1 MSLLHKTND
10 VLSLLKPNNYMDLST
25 DYNNINLYEN
35 IPEKFY
41 NSNIST
47 NLKSNI
53 ININEAKNNLNKNK
67 YNYNY
72 DYSNNF
78 GDNIGKTI
86 FNDNIISQDFSFKQS
101 SNDLNLNSSNN
112 YSNTISNSQD
122 INYMNEKFPKKIE
135 ERKHLK
141 ERLFILDSH
150 KNDNKNSYKEIIE
163 ENSKL
168 QLRIQKLIESENV
181 TNDKYR
187 NELNEKDK
195 VINDLKNHIHNLKD
209 KINSLTNENI
219 SLLQNIQNLNNKIM
233 NLTNDKRILIEEM
246 TELNKSLN
254 NKIKPKLQQNE
265 DYLQSLENQFVLL
278 KKDNASLI
286 ENDKKQKSIISI
298 FRQENKMLKKNI
310 QNFNSVHSKEDLS
323 IKKIS
328 INRPKN
334 KTNSIRIRNNTN
346 IRNNINNISNGIGC
360 GIKKF
365 PSCNSINKGYKQRN
379 KSFKSNRLI
388 EHHRY
393 SVNNSNVKNIKNIR
407 KIKTS
412 SSEKSLD
419 HFNPVKGRNVKKNNS
434 ITKKKKKSNN
444 NFFRTLYMKNDYENE
459 NIKAN
464 NNYLRFNTTIRKKE
478 KSNNEKNRFINNCNR
493 TTKTR
498 VSNFPNFD
506 LNLKLKKQK
515 KLEEETKD
523 NYLIINQINKYNLS
537 QSRSYL
543 SSYTEDI

>member
-1 MSLLHKTND
+1 MSLLHKTNN
-10 VLSLLKPNNYMDLST
+10 VLNVLKPNNYMDLST

-35 IPEKFY
+35 IPESFY

-53 ININEAKNNLNKNK
+53 LNINETKNNMNKAK

-72 DYSNNF
+72 NYSNNF
-78 GDNIGKTI
+78 SDNISKNI
-86 FNDNIISQDFSFKQS
+86 LNDNIITQEFSFKQS
-101 SNDLNLNSSNN
+101 SNDFNFNNSNSN
-112 YSNTISNSQD
+112 SITISNSQD
-122 INYMNEKFPKKIE
+122 INFMNERFPKKIE
-135 ERKHLK
+135 ERKLLK
-141 ERLFILDSH
+141 EKLLSLDPQ
-150 KNDNKNSYKEIIE
+150 KNENKNSYKEIIE

-168 QLRIQKLIESENV
+168 QLRIQKLIENENV
-181 TNDKYR
+181 TNNKYR

-195 VINDLKNHIHNLKD
+195 VISDLKNHIHNLKD
-209 KINSLTNENI
+209 KINSLSNENI
-219 SLLQNIQNLNNKIM
+219 CLLKNIQNLNNKIM

-254 NKIKPKLQQNE
+254 NKIKPKLLQNE

-334 KTNSIRIRNNTN
+334 KSKSISIRNNTN
-346 IRNNINNISNGIGC
+346 ISNYNNNNNISNGIGTE
-360 GIKKF
+360 IKKF
-365 PSCNSINKGYKQRN
+365 PSSNSIKRAHKQRN
-379 KSFKSNRLI
+379 KNFKSNRII
-388 EHHRY
+388 EHHRN
-393 SVNNSNVKNIKNIR
+393 SMNNSSAKNAKNR
-407 KIKTS
+407 KKLKSS

-419 HFNPVKGRNVKKNNS
+419 YFNPIKGRNTKNNS
-434 ITKKKKKSNN
+434 IIKKKNKSNSN
-444 NFFRTLYMKNDYENE
+444 WFRTLYMKNDYENG
-459 NIKAN
+459 NIKSN
-464 NNYLRFNTTIRKKE
+464 NNYLRFNTTIRRKE
-478 KSNNEKNRFINNCNR
+478 KSNNQNMFKNNCNK

-498 VSNFPNFD
+498 VSNLPNFD
-506 LNLKLKKQK
+506 LNLKLQKQK
-515 KLEEETKD
+515 KIEEETKD
-523 NYLIINQINKYNLS
+523 NYLIVNQINKYNMS

>member
-135 ERKHLK
+135 EKKHLK

-150 KNDNKNSYKEIIE
+150 KNENKNSYKEIIE

-434 ITKKKKKSNN
+434 MTKKKKKSNN

>member
-1 MSLLHKTND
+1 MSLLHRTNN
-10 VLSLLKPNNYMDLST
+10 VLKVLKPNNYMELST

-35 IPEKFY
+35 IPESLY
-41 NSNIST
+41 NSNISS
-47 NLKSNI
+47 NLNSNI
-53 ININEAKNNLNKNK
+53 ISINEAKNNINKNK

-72 DYSNNF
+72 NYSNNP
-78 GDNIGKTI
+78 DNIGKNI
-86 FNDNIISQDFSFKQS
+86 FNDNIIAQEFSFKK
-101 SNDLNLNSSNN
+101 SNN
-112 YSNTISNSQD
+112 DFYLSNSNSNSITISNSQD
-122 INYMNEKFPKKIE
+122 INFLNEKFPKKIE
-135 ERKHLK
+135 ERKLLK
-141 ERLFILDSH
+141 EKLFMLDSQ
-150 KNDNKNSYKEIIE
+150 KNENKNSYKEIIE

-168 QLRIQKLIESENV
+168 QLRIQKLIENENV

-209 KINSLTNENI
+209 KINSLSNENI
-219 SLLQNIQNLNNKIM
+219 CLLQNIQNLNNKIM
-233 NLTNDKRILIEEM
+233 NLTNDKRILIQEM

-254 NKIKPKLQQNE
+254 NKIKPKLLQNE

-286 ENDKKQKSIISI
+286 ENDKKQKNIISI

-323 IKKIS
+323 IKKINL
-328 INRPKN
+328 NRPKN
-334 KTNSIRIRNNTN
+334 KSKSISIRNNTN
-346 IRNNINNISNGIGC
+346 ISNHLNNNNISNI
-360 GIKKF
+360 IRTEFKKF
-365 PSCNSINKGYKQRN
+365 PSCNSIKRAHKQRN
-379 KSFKSNRLI
+379 KSFKSNRI
-388 EHHRY
+388 FEHHRN
-393 SVNNSNVKNIKNIR
+393 SLNNSNAKNIKNR
-407 KIKTS
+407 KKLKTS

-419 HFNPVKGRNVKKNNS
+419 YFNPDKGRNGKNNS
-434 ITKKKKKSNN
+434 ITKKKNKSNSN
-444 NFFRTLYMKNDYENE
+444 WFRTFYMKNDYENG

-464 NNYLRFNTTIRKKE
+464 NNYLRFNTSTRKKE
-478 KSNNEKNRFINNCNR
+478 KSTNQNRLKNNCNK
-493 TTKTR
+493 TTKTK

-515 KLEEETKD
+515 KMEEETKN
-523 NYLIINQINKYNLS
+523 NYLIANQINKYSIS

>member
-101 SNDLNLNSSNN
+101 SNDLNLNSSNS

-135 ERKHLK
+135 EKKHLK

-150 KNDNKNSYKEIIE
+150 KNENKNSYKEIIE

-328 INRPKN
+328 INHPKN
-334 KTNSIRIRNNTN
+334 KSNSIRIRNNTN

-379 KSFKSNRLI
+379 KSFKSNHLI
-388 EHHRY
+388 EHHRH

-478 KSNNEKNRFINNCNR
+478 KSNIEKNRLINNCNR

-515 KLEEETKD
+515 KIEEETKD

>member
-1 MSLLHKTND
+1 MSLLHKTNN
-10 VLSLLKPNNYMDLST
+10 VLNVLKPNNYMELST

-35 IPEKFY
+35 IPENFY

-47 NLKSNI
+47 NIKSNI
-53 ININEAKNNLNKNK
+53 ININEAKNNINKNE

-72 DYSNNF
+72 NYRNNF
-78 GDNIGKTI
+78 TDNIDKNI
-86 FNDNIISQDFSFKQS
+86 FNDNIIMQDFSFKQS
-101 SNDLNLNSSNN
+101 SNDFNLNNSNSNN
-112 YSNTISNSQD
+112 NTISNSQD
-122 INYMNEKFPKKIE
+122 INFMNERFPKKIE
-135 ERKHLK
+135 ERKLLK
-141 ERLFILDSH
+141 EKLFILDSQ
-150 KNDNKNSYKEIIE
+150 KNKNSYKEIIE

-168 QLRIQKLIESENV
+168 QLRIQKLIENENV

-187 NELNEKDK
+187 NELNEKNK

-209 KINSLTNENI
+209 KINSLSNENI
-219 SLLQNIQNLNNKIM
+219 CLLKNIQNLNNKIM

-254 NKIKPKLQQNE
+254 NKIKPKLLQNE
-265 DYLQSLENQFVLL
+265 DYLQSLENQFILL

-286 ENDKKQKSIISI
+286 ENDKKQKNIISI
-298 FRQENKMLKKNI
+298 FRKENKMLKKNI
-310 QNFNSVHSKEDLS
+310 QNFNSVHSKDDLS
-323 IKKIS
+323 IKKININHQKNKSKS
-328 INRPKN
+328 INTRN
-334 KTNSIRIRNNTN
+334 KINFSNYNN
-346 IRNNINNISNGIGC
+346 NNISNGLGT

-365 PSCNSINKGYKQRN
+365 PSCNSINRAHKQRN
-379 KSFKSNRLI
+379 KSFKTNCI
-388 EHHRY
+388 IDNHRN
-393 SVNNSNVKNIKNIR
+393 SVNNSKVKNIKIN
-407 KIKTS
+407 KKLKTS

-419 HFNPVKGRNVKKNNS
+419 YFNPIKGRNDKNNNITKKKNNS
-434 ITKKKKKSNN
+434 NSNW
-444 NFFRTLYMKNDYENE
+444 FRTLYMKNGYENG
-459 NIKAN
+459 NIKSN

-478 KSNNEKNRFINNCNR
+478 KSNNQKNGLKNNCNR

-515 KLEEETKD
+515 KIAEETKD

-543 SSYTEDI
+543 SSYIEDI

>member
-1 MSLLHKTND
+1 MSLLHKTNN
-10 VLSLLKPNNYMDLST
+10 VLNVLKPNNYMDLST

-35 IPEKFY
+35 IPESFY

-53 ININEAKNNLNKNK
+53 LNINETKNNMNKAK

-72 DYSNNF
+72 NYSNNF
-78 GDNIGKTI
+78 TDNISKNI
-86 FNDNIISQDFSFKQS
+86 LNDNIITQEFSFKQS
-101 SNDLNLNSSNN
+101 SNDFNFNNSNSN
-112 YSNTISNSQD
+112 SITISNSQD
-122 INYMNEKFPKKIE
+122 INFMNERFPKKIE
-135 ERKHLK
+135 ERKLLK
-141 ERLFILDSH
+141 EKLLSLDPQ
-150 KNDNKNSYKEIIE
+150 KNENKNSYKEIIE

-168 QLRIQKLIESENV
+168 QLRIQKLIENENV
-181 TNDKYR
+181 TNNKYR

-195 VINDLKNHIHNLKD
+195 VISDLKNHIHNLKD
-209 KINSLTNENI
+209 KINSLSNENI
-219 SLLQNIQNLNNKIM
+219 CLLKNIQNLNNKIM

-254 NKIKPKLQQNE
+254 NKIKPKLLQNE

-323 IKKIS
+323 IKKIN

-334 KTNSIRIRNNTN
+334 KSKSISIRNNTN
-346 IRNNINNISNGIGC
+346 ISNYNNNNNISNGIGTE
-360 GIKKF
+360 IKKF
-365 PSCNSINKGYKQRN
+365 PSSNSIKRAHKQRN
-379 KSFKSNRLI
+379 KTFKSNRII
-388 EHHRY
+388 EHHRN
-393 SVNNSNVKNIKNIR
+393 SMNNSSAKNAKNR
-407 KIKTS
+407 KKLKSS

-419 HFNPVKGRNVKKNNS
+419 YFNPIKGRNTKNNS
-434 ITKKKKKSNN
+434 INKKKNKSNSN
-444 NFFRTLYMKNDYENE
+444 WFRTLYMKNDNE
-459 NIKAN
+459 NGNIKSN
-464 NNYLRFNTTIRKKE
+464 NNYLRFNTTIRRKE
-478 KSNNEKNRFINNCNR
+478 KSNNQYMFKNNCNK

-498 VSNFPNFD
+498 VSNLPNFD
-506 LNLKLKKQK
+506 LNLKLQKQK
-515 KLEEETKD
+515 KIEEETKD
-523 NYLIINQINKYNLS
+523 NYLIVNQINKYNMS